1 MGIIMANIGRTYILL
16 GLIWLVVGVI
26 FGTWLGASNHLQYAN
41 AHAHIN
47 LLGFVTSSLFG
58 FMYLTYP
65 SMQKSKLAFPQ
76 LVLFQVGSLL
86 LVTGKFFIGDAI
98 DIPPLLIGGSLLV
111 IAGVILMLVLFW
123 QHSGVKS

>member
-1 MGIIMANIGRTYILL
+1 MANIGRTYILL

-41 AHAHIN
+41 SHAHVN

-58 FMYLTYP
+58 FLYLTYP

-76 LVLFQVGSLL
+76 LALFQVGSVL
-86 LVTGKFFIGDAI
+86 LVIGKFFIGDAI